1 MMMMIIIIIII
12 IIITKA
18 LITNVLVT
26 DNSKDKAPNT
36 SLFTPQDDRTGKG
49 TTTGTDTKQ

>member
-1 MMMMIIIIIII
+1 MMMMMIIIIII